1 MNVLGPHPRSSRF
14 GRIPTH
20 TSSVFYGNTLLIRVK
35 GNPRDVGKR
44 FAGFVVGA
52 LRDAG
57 FDPHPRH
64 VAR

>member
-1 MNVLGPHPRSSRF
+1 MNLHAKRAVRLGGLAIYTAR
-14 GRIPTH
+14 
-20 TSSVFYGNTLLIRVK
+20 FYGNTLLIRVK